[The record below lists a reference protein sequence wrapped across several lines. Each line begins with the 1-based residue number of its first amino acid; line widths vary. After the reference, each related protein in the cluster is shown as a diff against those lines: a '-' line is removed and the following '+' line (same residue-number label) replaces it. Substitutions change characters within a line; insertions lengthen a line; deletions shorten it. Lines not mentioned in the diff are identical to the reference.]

1 LVSIYVFIIMNKDK
15 QFKESRLIVRM
26 TDVEHKTY
34 KDYCDKNGYTMS
46 KRVRLLIDKDI
57 EGKLEFK

>member
-1 LVSIYVFIIMNKDK
+1 MNKDK